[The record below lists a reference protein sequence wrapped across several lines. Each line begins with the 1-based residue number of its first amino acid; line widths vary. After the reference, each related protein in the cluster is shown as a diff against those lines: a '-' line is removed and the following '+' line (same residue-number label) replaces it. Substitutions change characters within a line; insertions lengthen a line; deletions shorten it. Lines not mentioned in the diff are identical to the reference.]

1 MANQKKDLAKL
12 LRKAQKGD
20 KDSLQKLCI
29 EIDIIMRNYFQMKF
43 HDSSLIDDLSQE
55 TQLRML
61 KNLSSIK
68 EPMKIKNFVL
78 KVSFHVVQ
86 DFFRQKYRKQEEE
99 LIEETHSSEQI
110 RTSELIVN
118 KLDLERAMSNLPE
131 KTQQI
136 LKLKADGFK
145 YEEISEA
152 VNISVSGVKMQVKR
166 GLERLKKSLFLVTFF
181 VFKTIILTG
190 DYFIKKLY

>member
-1 MANQKKDLAKL
+1 MVNQKKNLARL
-12 LRKAQKGD
+12 LREAQKGD
-20 KDSLQKLCI
+20 EDSLQKLCV
-29 EIDIIMRNYFQMKF
+29 EIDSIMRDYFQMKF
-43 HDSSLIDDLSQE
+43 HDPSLIDDLSQE

-86 DFFRQKYRKQEEE
+86 DYFRQKYRRQEDE
-99 LIEETHSSEQI
+99 LIEEAYSNDQDRNSETI
-110 RTSELIVN
+110 LN
-118 KLDLERAMSNLPE
+118 NLDLERAMGNLPE

-136 LKLKADGFK
+136 LRLKADGFK
-145 YEEISEA
+145 YEEISEV

-166 GLERLKKSLFLVTFF
+166 GLEKLKNSLFIVTFF
-181 VFKTIILTG
+181 ASKTIILMSKYLT
-190 DYFIKKLY
+190 